1 MTGRMVYQYFLKIVS
16 TELRYL
22 SSASVNTNQYSVIQ
36 NEITLKEGSG
46 GLPGV
51 FFNMEISPMHIIYQE
66 SRPAFSSLL
75 TGLLAIVGGIFTVAG
90 LVDRVLYKAERAYK
104 KKMELGKTL

>member
-1 MTGRMVYQYFLKIVS
+1 MTLRDGVS
-16 TELRYL
+16 
-22 SSASVNTNQYSVIQ
+22 
-36 NEITLKEGSG
+36 

-51 FFNMEISPMHIIYQE
+51 FFNIEISPMHIIYQE
-66 SRPAFSSLL
+66 SRPAFSSLV

-90 LVDRVLYKAERAYK
+90 LIDRVVYKAERAYK